1 MRSGWVSVAV
11 LLWAAAATAQQAPSP
26 DEFVPWPGTQ
36 AQPAAAPAP
45 PAEAPVA
52 SRLADPGE
60 ELEPAASPV
69 AEPDTDWAPLP
80 VAPPVV
86 KDTRRAPLPV
96 PPQPLRAAP
105 ALVKRPTARDFN
117 RVSLYG
123 GLPLGRFRP
132 AAGFYLGFPLVGVRV
147 GFGLL
152 DSLDVGLGFDS
163 FYGGMNEPRGFAKLR
178 VAGDSNWNLAALAEA
193 GAAFFAQDPQSD
205 TRGARWLTG
214 RRNFNLEAGL
224 VGSYQGDSVQAA
236 RLFFDGRYHLA
247 ADTQPFSRDPLSGVP
262 PDVVYGHNLD
272 LRMGAEMPFSPST
285 SFLFIFGFDL
295 HGRDLDSAFM
305 PVVSVGLVT
314 GL

>member
-1 MRSGWVSVAV
+1 MRSGWVSIAV
-11 LLWAAAATAQQAPSP
+11 LLWAAAATAQQAASP
-26 DEFVPWPGTQ
+26 DEFVPWPGTD
-36 AQPAAAPAP
+36 AQPAEAPAP
-45 PAEAPVA
+45 PAEAPAA
-52 SRLADPGE
+52 SRLADPDE
-60 ELEPAASPV
+60 EPEPAASAV

-80 VAPPVV
+80 TATRQDAP
-86 KDTRRAPLPV
+86 RAPLPV
-96 PPQPLRAAP
+96 PRQPARAMP
-105 ALVKRPTARDFN
+105 ELVKRPSARDFN

-147 GFGLL
+147 GFGVL
-152 DSLDVGLGFDS
+152 DSLDVGVGFDS
-163 FYGGMNEPRGFAKLR
+163 FYGGMNEPRAFAKLR
-178 VAGDSNWNLAALAEA
+178 VAGNSHWNLAALAEG
-193 GAAFFAQDPQSD
+193 GAAFFAQNPQSD
-205 TRGARWLTG
+205 SRGARWLTG
-214 RRNFNLEAGL
+214 RRNYNLEAGL

-272 LRMGAEMPFSPST
+272 LRMGAEMPFSPSA

-295 HGRDLDSAFM
+295 HGRDIDSSFM